1 MAKRFAQESNK
12 RINKKKNKK
21 NGLIILIVLIIILIL
36 GVINLAKN
44 KWNMQRTVSEMISSV
59 TGEEVEIIN
68 ALILGI
74 SEDIDTELTDTIILV
89 SYNPYTQKSYMV
101 SIPRDTYI
109 GKSDTSISM
118 YDKINSVYSKYGV
131 DKIIEHVEKLTGVE
145 IEYYA
150 VVRTGALI
158 DIVDI
163 IGGVNF
169 EVPIDMKYDDESQNL
184 HIDLK
189 KGMQKIDGVKAEKLL
204 RFRHNNDGTSYP
216 YEYGDN
222 DYGRMRTQR
231 EFIKATVEQTIKF
244 QNILKTKKI
253 MSAAFDNLETNISLS
268 KLLAYVPYVMSFNI
282 DDLNLEQLPGSSVQK
297 NGVWVYESNISK
309 SKKLMKKLNE
319 GLNNIKQNVSD
330 TTLEEINPDDIE
342 KIKLKK

>member
-1 MAKRFAQESNK
+1 
-12 RINKKKNKK
+12 
-21 NGLIILIVLIIILIL
+21 
-36 GVINLAKN
+36 
-44 KWNMQRTVSEMISSV
+44 MQRTVSDMISSV

-189 KGMQKIDGVKAEKLL
+189 KGMQKIDGVKAEQLL

-253 MSAAFDNLETNISLS
+253 MSAAFDSLETNISLS